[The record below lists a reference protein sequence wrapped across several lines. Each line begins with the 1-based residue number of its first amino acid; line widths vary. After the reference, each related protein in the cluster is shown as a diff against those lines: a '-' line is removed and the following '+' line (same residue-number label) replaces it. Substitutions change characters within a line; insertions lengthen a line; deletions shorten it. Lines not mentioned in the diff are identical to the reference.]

1 MHTPLNTAIHTPIHP
16 AAPTPGR
23 GFALPEPDT
32 DPAPPLVMRLAR
44 DFGADW
50 VTEATVAD
58 WTAGGGDRVVLLA
71 GDPVRFPEGQDVA
84 AVLPELMKA
93 FPHRFKLAVVP
104 RDNEDA
110 VARRYGSQ
118 RWPTLLFLRN
128 GQYVTAIAG
137 MQDWDVYLRGVAA
150 ALALPPSRPPT
161 IGIPVVSHASAVGDS
176 SCH

>member
-1 MHTPLNTAIHTPIHP
+1 MIETTEAHAPLIQ
-16 AAPTPGR
+16 
-23 GFALPEPDT
+23 
-32 DPAPPLVMRLAR
+32 RLAR
-44 DFGADW
+44 DFGATWIDE
-50 VTEATVAD
+50 TTVAE

-71 GDPVRFPEGQDVA
+71 GDPVRFPEGVDVA

-93 FPHRFKLAVVP
+93 FPNRFTVAVVP

-118 RWPTLLFLRN
+118 RWPTLLFFRD

-137 MQDWDVYLRGVAA
+137 MQDWDVYLAGVAA
-150 ALALPPSRPPT
+150 ALAMPPSRPPT
-161 IGIPVVSHASAVGDS
+161 IGIPVVSQTGGGS